1 MTDQSLAFRLVTRYC
16 LRQRLTPLL
25 DPRSHEVGQRNMR
38 VGVGLGGLCDFEW
51 EDSQLSAWFRICRS
65 EADDYARELHV
76 SRPITVTTVKPSGT
90 ISLLNGS
97 SPGIHAPFAPFYLRR
112 VRIAVNDP
120 MANVLLEA
128 NVPAE
133 MCEYDST
140 GHTYVFSFPMKAKH
154 TTVSVQTETIRDQIV
169 RQRRVQENWADNAV
183 SATLSFDAEKEREEL
198 ASLLKEHVP
207 HLKSTSMLAKTHVY
221 TQPPYEAITEE
232 EFNKRSVG
240 IRSDHQL
247 ARGGSFD
254 VDECSSGVC
263 PTR

>member
-1 MTDQSLAFRLVTRYC
+1 
-16 LRQRLTPLL
+16 
-25 DPRSHEVGQRNMR
+25 
-38 VGVGLGGLCDFEW
+38 
-51 EDSQLSAWFRICRS
+51 
-65 EADDYARELHV
+65 
-76 SRPITVTTVKPSGT
+76 
-90 ISLLNGS
+90 
-97 SPGIHAPFAPFYLRR
+97 
-112 VRIAVNDP
+112 
-120 MANVLLEA
+120 
-128 NVPAE
+128 
-133 MCEYDST
+133 
-140 GHTYVFSFPMKAKH
+140 MKAKH